1 MKKIYKDNKGFS
13 LVELIVVVL
22 IMAIVAV
29 ALAPQ
34 VMKWVE
40 NSRIASDL
48 EMRSNIENNCILA
61 IANEEVFNLVKDG
74 GYEIVITKPLSG
86 PVTFDYY
93 ENPGTPGASPIPY
106 TGGNRPDPDTNAFWS
121 AFLKIGDFDDFEEF
135 EDAVAIKS
143 SPAGGSPIVLH
154 VYVYQ
159 GGHTF
164 SELDGA
170 VSGDLNV
177 GLNGSA
183 SET

>member
-1 MKKIYKDNKGFS
+1 MKKFYNNNKGFS
-13 LVELIVVVL
+13 LVELVVVVL

-48 EMRSNIENNCILA
+48 ETRNSIENNCILA
-61 IANEEVFNLVKDG
+61 IADEEVFDLVKDG

-93 ENPGTPGASPIPY
+93 ENPGTAGASPVPF
-106 TGGNRPDPDTNAFWS
+106 TGGNRPDPDTNAFWAS
-121 AFLKIGDFDDFEEF
+121 FLNVGGFEDFEEF

-177 GLNGSA
+177 GSNASA
-183 SET
+183 GET